1 MSEVTRMRLGAA
13 VVAIAPLVL
22 LVGMIVVP
30 LFDPVERGPAFA
42 AVAAGNPA
50 RWQWGWLLMATTNGM
65 MILGLFAIRGFLRSA
80 GENLW
85 SVFMLPLGTLA
96 YVWAIFSLG
105 EAFTLPLAIEAGA
118 SGEALLGSELQVVN
132 VYYLSFVPGL
142 LSRICLLVGIWR
154 SRVLSRPLTWALIVS
169 EVLFLFYFPL
179 TMDSP
184 VASQYAPFLPAFF
197 TAGVLSYHMWIRHPG
212 VADRTSPA

>member
-1 MSEVTRMRLGAA
+1 M
-13 VVAIAPLVL
+13 VAIAPLVL
-22 LVGMIVVP
+22 LVGASVMP

-42 AVAAGNPA
+42 AVAAGNPV
-50 RWQWGWLLMATTNGM
+50 RWQWGWLLIATGLGM
-65 MILGLFAIRGFLRSA
+65 GIVSLFAIRAFLRSA
-80 GENLW
+80 GENVW
-85 SVFMLPLGTLA
+85 SFFMVPLGTLA
-96 YVWAIFSLG
+96 YVWAIFSIG
-105 EAFTLPLAIEAGA
+105 EVFTLPLAIEAGA

-154 SRVLSRPLTWALIVS
+154 SRVLSRPLTWALIGVALL
-169 EVLFLFYFPL
+169 EPL
-179 TMDSP
+179 LVAVTIDSP
-184 VASQYAPFLPAFF
+184 IASQYAPFLPAFF